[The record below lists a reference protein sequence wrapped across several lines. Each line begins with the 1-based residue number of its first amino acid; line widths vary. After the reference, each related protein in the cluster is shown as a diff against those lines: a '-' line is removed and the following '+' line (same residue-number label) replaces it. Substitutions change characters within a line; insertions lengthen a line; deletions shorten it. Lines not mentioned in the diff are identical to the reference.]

1 MKINSIPLDERPRE
15 KGLKFGLEKLDDPEL
30 LAIFLGSGTKGEN
43 AIELARKVL
52 DAFQFSIRGLGEATL
67 DELVKIKGIG
77 TCKALVIESLGEWGR
92 RYASRPISY
101 KVTIQTSF
109 EVYKH
114 FYERFSNQKEEQL
127 LVILLDTKKRLI
139 GEVLIAKGGINK
151 ASIAV
156 ADIFRP
162 AVKRGAAGIILI
174 HNHPSG
180 DPSPS
185 GEDFGL
191 TVAAK
196 GGGEILGIR
205 LIDHLIIGS
214 KGYYSFT
221 ESKLYREP
229 ALHQ

>member
-43 AIELARKVL
+43 AIKLARKVL
-52 DAFQFSIRGLGEATL
+52 DAFQFSIRGLGEATW

-139 GEVLIAKGGINK
+139 GEVLIAKGGIN
-151 ASIAV
+151 
-156 ADIFRP
+156 
-162 AVKRGAAGIILI
+162 
-174 HNHPSG
+174 N
-180 DPSPS
+180 
-185 GEDFGL
+185 
-191 TVAAK
+191 
-196 GGGEILGIR
+196 
-205 LIDHLIIGS
+205 
-214 KGYYSFT
+214 
-221 ESKLYREP
+221 
-229 ALHQ
+229 